1 MEQFEEFQ
9 SPVFI
14 KRSFETGADEA
25 ICNYMVEGSALS
37 FTGRL
42 LDGKISACLIY
53 DLAHF
58 IQLKIKH
65 WLSGTLTSQDL
76 LLAEPPNN
84 DAELPKAQIYVF
96 FAKQ

>member
-42 LDGKISACLIY
+42 LDG
-53 DLAHF
+53 
-58 IQLKIKH
+58 
-65 WLSGTLTSQDL
+65 
-76 LLAEPPNN
+76 
-84 DAELPKAQIYVF
+84 
-96 FAKQ
+96 